1 MGFEFI
7 LDFLARYFG
16 KRGSKIVVCL
26 VLMAFGLKNQEIKN
40 KFGMSY
46 DSLRKY
52 REAFDAKNVEPLFLN
67 AAGSG
72 KESELERYKDKILDD
87 FKVNPPQTLRDAQER
102 ILKLTGIKRSI
113 NRIRIF
119 LLKRGFAA
127 GL

>member
-1 MGFEFI
+1 
-7 LDFLARYFG
+7 
-16 KRGSKIVVCL
+16 
-26 VLMAFGLKNQEIKN
+26 
-40 KFGMSY
+40 MSY